1 MSSNFYQSENWLHS
15 DNGYILF
22 HNLCSMSSVNE
33 VFSNHDYYS
42 VLNNNVYCD
51 YKRVAEDQLTHWWR
65 RGWGGCER
73 GEPGGRWRGRARSV
87 DARGGDEA
95 ANE

>member
-1 MSSNFYQSENWLHS
+1 MVIFYSITS
-15 DNGYILF
+15 
-22 HNLCSMSSVNE
+22 SMSSVNE

-51 YKRVAEDQLTHWWR
+51 YERVAEDQLTHWW

-73 GEPGGRWRGRARSV
+73 GEPGGRWRRRARSV
-87 DARGGDEA
+87 DACGGDEA